1 MGISM
6 FHTLHCLQM
15 LRMVGR
21 ESDVMRSAV
30 YGEGGS
36 MNVYG
41 DRVGEMKE
49 HPPMD
54 PVHIGHRIGYMA
66 QVRWKFVI

>member
-36 MNVYG
+36 MNAYG

-49 HPPMD
+49 HRQWTRCILD
-54 PVHIGHRIGYMA
+54 TASGIWLR
-66 QVRWKFVI
+66 

>member
-1 MGISM
+1 M
-6 FHTLHCLQM
+6 FHALHCLQM
-15 LRMVGR
+15 LRMVISD
-21 ESDVMRSAV
+21 SDVVRSAL

-36 MNVYG
+36 MNANS

-54 PVHIGHRIGYMA
+54 PVHIRHCIGYIA
-66 QVRWKFVI
+66 EVGCKSVI